1 MPLVK
6 SVLRTKLKNALLNQ
20 IDGDPTQKQK
30 ESADD
35 LAKDLSN
42 AIDSYIKSATVAS
55 TGANSGGPVISTSTS
70 IS

>member
-30 ESADD
+30 EAADD

-42 AIDSYIKSATVAS
+42 AIDSYIKSATVSS

>member
-30 ESADD
+30 DSADD

-42 AIDSYIKSATVAS
+42 AIDSYIKSATVSS
-55 TGANSGGPVISTSTS
+55 TGANSGGPVLSTSTS